1 MSLAQRHHCNESSRQ
16 QAWKEPRFGP
26 CRGIPPVWVEGRV
39 AGWLLQPQEDA
50 EMPVEVDGDIMV
62 LGRAPL
68 KQRVRPPTGLLRSRL
83 VVLRAPSMPAVKTTG
98 PRHWARGILPQGKR
112 DFTPNQSSAS
122 GEA

>member
-1 MSLAQRHHCNESSRQ
+1 M
-16 QAWKEPRFGP
+16 
-26 CRGIPPVWVEGRV
+26 WVEGRV

-50 EMPVEVDGDIMV
+50 EMPVEVDGAIVV

-68 KQRVRPPTGLLRSRL
+68 KQRVRPPMGLLRSRL
-83 VVLRAPSMPAVKTTG
+83 VGLRAPSMPEVKTTGSMPEAKTTG
-98 PRHWARGILPQGKR
+98 PRPLGKR

>member
-83 VVLRAPSMPAVKTTG
+83 VGLRAPSMPAVKTTG
-98 PRHWARGILPQGKR
+98 PRPLGKR
-112 DFTPNQSSAS
+112 DFTPRQE
-122 GEA
+122 GFYPKPELGLG